1 MLGLSRRRFRV
12 SRHVNG
18 CKRGVGWIEALSNI
32 MNRTIDSMV
41 GPAINLLLRIVL
53 WCGGWKAIKS
63 REVPNRLA
71 KVSRKEPSIQ
81 WPTNDTE

>member
-1 MLGLSRRRFRV
+1 
-12 SRHVNG
+12 
-18 CKRGVGWIEALSNI
+18 
-32 MNRTIDSMV
+32 
-41 GPAINLLLRIVL
+41 LRNVL